1 MLLGRFFLLLMPE
14 LFVCKES
21 KTKEYFSDAGCYGYS
36 SFQCLNLGL
45 CWKDCN
51 GMFRKVQDTLSR
63 LILSALGLSF
73 GAFFLL
79 PVKSTYVLEGQSL
92 AAWSRYEVWIS
103 GFSCFGWCSSGW

>member
-21 KTKEYFSDAGCYGYS
+21 KTKEYFSDAGRYGYS

-73 GAFFLL
+73 CCLSNRHTCWRGKVSQ
-79 PVKSTYVLEGQSL
+79 PGQGMRYGSL
-92 AAWSRYEVWIS
+92 
-103 GFSCFGWCSSGW
+103 GFPCFVWCSYGW